1 MSLKDG
7 DQPGEQVRSCVTYA
21 APDKHS
27 YWHGNRL
34 ECFFHIS
41 LNLFKTATSASFS
54 ARSVL
59 SSHLKSY
66 CCQFLSSLTNVAI
79 FVKSCQC
86 RHAAQKHQRHT
97 YTHKAHMRS
106 STDKH
111 AHKHKHKPYLRRVS
125 ARSSD
130 SLRLSGLL
138 RSKEVSYLSRQ
149 YYQQPVNRQADW
161 KYFH

>member
-27 YWHGNRL
+27 YWNGNRL
-34 ECFFHIS
+34 ECFFPNIFE
-41 LNLFKTATSASFS
+41 LVQNC
-54 ARSVL
+54 
-59 SSHLKSY
+59 HL
-66 CCQFLSSLTNVAI
+66 CFFLSALSTLLPPEVVLLPILSNT
-79 FVKSCQC
+79 KDT
-86 RHAAQKHQRHT
+86 H
-97 YTHKAHMRS
+97 THKAHMCS
-106 STDKH
+106 SRDKH
-111 AHKHKHKPYLRRVS
+111 AHKHKHKHKAYLRRVS